1 MLAAGLVNKVVED
14 AELLSA
20 TGELVATLA
29 RKSPLGLRRM
39 KALVDDGLAQPIE
52 SALRLELLASEV
64 HAHSADMKEGLAA
77 FNEKRA
83 PVFTGR

>member
-1 MLAAGLVNKVVED
+1 
-14 AELLSA
+14 
-20 TGELVATLA
+20 
-29 RKSPLGLRRM
+29 
-39 KALVDDGLAQPIE
+39 
-52 SALRLELLASEV
+52 LRLELLASEV

>member
-1 MLAAGLVNKVVED
+1 VED